1 MGFSSGGT
9 ERGSC
14 DVHFGSLFL
23 FLIPLHLPISV
34 VSPCSR
40 GALSRGVLQWSWVRV
55 SELRAG
61 AQCPAGSRLTGA
73 PRASARTRNEKRG
86 RSWKI
91 TASGAPE
98 GAVSDRKDTPARKRG
113 TCQRRLPA
121 LRAPH
126 ISSRRPAT
134 PKPAGRRAKGGANF
148 LPTTGA
154 PAPSKKS
161 DDESCANFSPAQISP
176 GLILRSAEGASRR
189 MRRSERRQQFCTT
202 ALRLLLASATRRANR
217 NRACRARSL
226 LRRGTCPNAVVT
238 RPRLQSVMPQWYKNT
253 SKEFQGGL

>member
-55 SELRAG
+55 SELRPG

-113 TCQRRLPA
+113 TCQRRVPA

-126 ISSRRPAT
+126 ISSRWPAT
-134 PKPAGRRAKGGANF
+134 PKPPGRRVAR
-148 LPTTGA
+148 
-154 PAPSKKS
+154 
-161 DDESCANFSPAQISP
+161 ISFP
-176 GLILRSAEGASRR
+176 LRA
-189 MRRSERRQQFCTT
+189 
-202 ALRLLLASATRRANR
+202 
-217 NRACRARSL
+217 
-226 LRRGTCPNAVVT
+226 
-238 RPRLQSVMPQWYKNT
+238 RPRLPKNQT
-253 SKEFQGGL
+253 MSHARIFRLRKFLPASS